1 MTNLPSVHVHYRPSQ
16 KFGVKY
22 HYSPPCGAVST
33 LKRRS
38 MIIAGRQRMGAEA
51 SAGTAFWERS
61 RGNTMRTLSEILEM
75 RTTRSPLSHG
85 AVREQEVLKEFLSQ
99 LCLSPALTNDC
110 QEIVFSL

>member
-1 MTNLPSVHVHYRPSQ
+1 
-16 KFGVKY
+16 
-22 HYSPPCGAVST
+22 
-33 LKRRS
+33 
-38 MIIAGRQRMGAEA
+38 
-51 SAGTAFWERS
+51 
-61 RGNTMRTLSEILEM
+61 MRTLSEILEM